1 MEIQETLKKL
11 PDQPGVYLYYSSTK
25 ELIYVGK
32 ATSLKNRVKSY
43 FIGKRTSRPIEQMMH
58 QVVEIKWEVTD
69 SVLEAVILESVY
81 IKKIFTTVQCF
92 G

>member
-1 MEIQETLKKL
+1 MNLTDILKKL
-11 PDQPGVYLYYSSTK
+11 PDEPGVYLYYSVTK

-32 ATSLKNRVKSY
+32 ATSLKSRVKSY
-43 FIGKRTSRPIEQMMH
+43 FSGKRTSRPIEQMMH

-81 IKKIFTTVQCF
+81 IKKEKFC
-92 G
+92 